1 MILIS
6 QNRSGGSAALTQSRI
21 KASER
26 AFSAVADNGDTH
38 RKEFGYGKR
47 KRLKFRYD
55 KVYTRVTDATL
66 SLASLNR
73 MRRTP
78 WVARPREGT
87 DFKGRRMTWPFSEIM
102 MTSFFTVSPVC
113 LGSKTNP
120 ATISPVLAVTFA
132 VLTPEPPRLCR
143 R

>member
-1 MILIS
+1 MQFSQVDLHSIFLYIS
-6 QNRSGGSAALTQSRI
+6 FYNLQALRVCLFKIS
-21 KASER
+21 
-26 AFSAVADNGDTH
+26 N
-38 RKEFGYGKR
+38 EFA
-47 KRLKFRYD
+47 
-55 KVYTRVTDATL
+55 YTRVTDATL
-66 SLASLNR
+66 SFASLKR

-78 WVARPREGT
+78 WGARPREGT
-87 DFKGRRMTWPFSEIM
+87 DLRGSLMTWPFSEIM

>member
-6 QNRSGGSAALTQSRI
+6 QNKSGGSAALTQSRT

-55 KVYTRVTDATL
+55 KMKSYMQLWENTTL
-66 SLASLNR
+66 IFSGAQEGLAL
-73 MRRTP
+73 
-78 WVARPREGT
+78 AIE
-87 DFKGRRMTWPFSEIM
+87 
-102 MTSFFTVSPVC
+102 SP
-113 LGSKTNP
+113 LITGLYSD
-120 ATISPVLAVTFA
+120 LFD
-132 VLTPEPPRLCR
+132 LLW
-143 R
+143 